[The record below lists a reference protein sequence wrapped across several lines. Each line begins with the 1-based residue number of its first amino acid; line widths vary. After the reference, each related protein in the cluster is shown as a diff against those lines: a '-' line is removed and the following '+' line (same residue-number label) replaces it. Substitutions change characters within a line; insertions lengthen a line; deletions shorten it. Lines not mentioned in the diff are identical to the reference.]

1 VNARASLLGLALLAL
16 ALGAAVGVALL
27 PRIAEHRQRKAVEQD
42 GITVSQMLARIV
54 SLAPV
59 GIVVVDTYRDV
70 VYINDQA
77 RELGLVRDRLLDD
90 RAWSAA

>member
-1 VNARASLLGLALLAL
+1 MNARASLLGLALLAL